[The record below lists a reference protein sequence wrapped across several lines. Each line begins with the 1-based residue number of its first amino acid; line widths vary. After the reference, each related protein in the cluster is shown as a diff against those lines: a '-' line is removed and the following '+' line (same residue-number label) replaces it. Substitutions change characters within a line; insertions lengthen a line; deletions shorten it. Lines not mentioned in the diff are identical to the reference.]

1 MKTNTSILNNTPA
14 KPKTNLQKQLEELD
28 ATFEY
33 ALMKRQQSVKSNYQ
47 QLNRS
52 SFTEVDLRGLGKIK
66 ETVAD
71 NSRDV
76 SLVQMDVTFTDQV
89 AFDAPNKFYR
99 SSLLNDTQE
108 SSHYMAEVKP

>member
-1 MKTNTSILNNTPA
+1 MR
-14 KPKTNLQKQLEELD
+14 
-28 ATFEY
+28 
-33 ALMKRQQSVKSNYQ
+33 RQQSVKGNYQ

-52 SFTEVDLRGLGKIK
+52 SFTEVDLRGLGKIR

-71 NSRDV
+71 NNRDV

-89 AFDAPNKFYR
+89 AFEAPNKLKS

-108 SSHYMAEVKP
+108 SSHYMADVKPNLENRQSI